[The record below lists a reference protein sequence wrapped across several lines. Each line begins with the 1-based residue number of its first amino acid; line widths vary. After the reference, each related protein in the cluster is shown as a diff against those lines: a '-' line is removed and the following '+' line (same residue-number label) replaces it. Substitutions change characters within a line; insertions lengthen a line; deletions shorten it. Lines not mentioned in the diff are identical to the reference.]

1 MYDCFKPIPQGIRQ
15 RAFDKYIAGRR
26 EYLINLRNLLGYTPV
41 YILENGTGA
50 RIIGGHMCCPLGAIN
65 NELYGDDDDDFL
77 QSGIYMPANGSLASS
92 FLLKKGIVVSEHD
105 AQYFITDNDQIYFT
119 TFQKLADAMGVTY
132 TPEQEG

>member
-1 MYDCFKPIPQGIRQ
+1 MYDCFKPIPQDIRQ

-26 EYLINLRNLLGYTPV
+26 EYLINLRDLLGYTPV
-41 YILENGTGA
+41 YRVENGTGA
-50 RIIGGHMCCPLGAIN
+50 RIDGHMCCPLGAIN
-65 NELYGDDDDDFL
+65 NELYSDDDDDFL
-77 QSGIYMPANGSLASS
+77 HSGIYMPANGGLASS